1 MTSVDSGVETGNDS
15 NDSCATHD
23 PQSPTLEITPA
34 KLITTTTTDIQQ
46 TLTVCQTAV
55 DKSCSTT
62 DHDIQ
67 FPLVRIKP
75 DDKVVNFLLP
85 LQRPIPGI
93 DPPAGL
99 TFCNVQRTSLG
110 LGNGYEVVRAENK
123 GYDLTAV
130 YQKFELQ
137 RKLRAVRCRLKTT
150 REAWLQFKGP
160 LSNFYERKL
169 RHACSTNNLDLV
181 QALLDMGVNPNCYDD
196 QRRSPLHLAACRGY
210 ADVVKLLLDKGA
222 NPNQRDSLGN
232 TPLHLAACTNNL
244 SVVTLLLKAGTDVSS
259 LDLFGRNPLQLA
271 QAKLKLLQRGSDNED
286 SKFIKGEVQKVIDMM
301 MAYLQKKGQQMEMEL
316 LTAFSSRVTLSNSK
330 EEVET
335 DVRDLLAS
343 LNNLTLDT
351 KK

>member
-1 MTSVDSGVETGNDS
+1 M
-15 NDSCATHD
+15 
-23 PQSPTLEITPA
+23 L
-34 KLITTTTTDIQQ
+34 
-46 TLTVCQTAV
+46 
-55 DKSCSTT
+55 
-62 DHDIQ
+62 
-67 FPLVRIKP
+67 RI
-75 DDKVVNFLLP
+75 
-85 LQRPIPGI
+85 
-93 DPPAGL
+93 
-99 TFCNVQRTSLG
+99 
-110 LGNGYEVVRAENK
+110 
-123 GYDLTAV
+123 
-130 YQKFELQ
+130 
-137 RKLRAVRCRLKTT
+137 T

-160 LSNFYERKL
+160 LNERKL